1 MAMVPL
7 RRQIPPWLAYLVA
20 GCAAT
25 GIYFLLPFNTV
36 AQAALYDAIGASSVA
51 AVIAGTIICKPEQKL
66 PWYLFA
72 VGLGAFTVGDT
83 IFNLYAYAWNTN
95 PPSPSVADVFYLA
108 GYPFLAG
115 GLGLLILGVGK
126 AERRAGIIDAAIL
139 ASAFGI
145 VQWIFLTARLVH
157 SSDPGL
163 RVDGAYTAMD
173 VVLVSGLAVFALT
186 PSWRLRSYRLL
197 VAALVCLL
205 AADEVFASN
214 PTHYGNASWNDA
226 LYLLSYVLWGTAALH
241 PSMARLAERRPA
253 AAPKLSRSRL
263 AVLAAALLTAPFV
276 LLLQKLIDERI
287 AVVAIVVGA
296 SIVALLV
303 LLRLAGFVTGLDR
316 LRHEESM
323 ARAEADFARHLLQE
337 QNALLR
343 EADRMKDEFVAL
355 VSHDLRTPLTSII
368 GYLELALENED
379 LPQTERRYL
388 EVVERN
394 SERLMHLVN
403 DLLFV
408 ARLEAGEMDIHLDEL
423 DLATVV
429 RQAVEE
435 AGPRARAKEIALE
448 TETDSAPTVSADR
461 GRMFQLLDNLVGNA
475 IKFTP
480 AGGKVEVRLSRR
492 GDFARLEVED
502 SGIGI
507 APDDQRRLFERF
519 FRAANTRGDQ
529 ASGTGL
535 GLYIARAIVEAHG
548 GSIDVSST
556 LGAGTCFC
564 VELPLAD

>member
-519 FRAANTRGDQ
+519 FRAANTRGDK

>member
-1 MAMVPL
+1 MVPL

-519 FRAANTRGDQ
+519 FRAANTRGDK